1 MENKVQKKKPC
12 EEKKIYK
19 PKMAAEMH
27 LKIVVITYKSQI
39 LKFKL
44 QQKVLNKKDA
54 K

>member
-1 MENKVQKKKPC
+1 MENKVQKKALRRK
-12 EEKKIYK
+12 ENFK
-19 PKMAAEMH
+19 PKMTAKKN
-27 LKIVVITYKSQI
+27 LKILVITYKSQI